1 MAYNIDYEKITA
13 ALQYPTEEIV
23 DVVIDSDTYNE
34 VDDQFAI
41 AWALCS
47 SERIN
52 VEAVYAAP
60 FCSQAIAKMMTPP
73 GQKRIHLT
81 REMVESFGA
90 HFADTPAEGMELSY
104 QEILHLFDLLDIP
117 SDGRVFRGSTA
128 YVEDDLARKPVE
140 SEAARDLVRRAM
152 DRPEGKRL
160 YVLCIGAITN
170 VASALMM
177 EPAIADKITVVWL
190 GGQPPYFKNG
200 VEFNLMQDVPAS
212 QHIFNC
218 GVPLVLIPCQGVASH
233 LMVTA
238 AELKEQLMGRSKAGD
253 YLGQIVLDAL
263 KPAIGAIVMKGYNGG
278 MDDIPREVCQQFPT
292 KFSVPSRIVWD
303 ISTVGYVMNPNWTTS
318 SLTPSPVLNDDMTWA
333 HDESRHPIRLCYGL
347 GRDPMFGDLFAKLG
361 RTSQATDIATE
372 E

>member
-1 MAYNIDYEKITA
+1 MMDHKTLADV
-13 ALQYPTEEIV
+13 LRFPTEEIV

-41 AWALCS
+41 AWALRS
-47 SERIN
+47 PERVH

-60 FCSQAIAKMMTPP
+60 FCSQAIGKMMVMR
-73 GQKRIHLT
+73 GQKPIRVT
-81 REMVESFGA
+81 KEMLGSEV

-104 QEILHLFDLLDIP
+104 QEILHLFSLLDIP
-117 SDGRVFRGSTA
+117 AEGKVFRGSTS
-128 YVEDDLARKPVE
+128 YIEDDPAHKPVE

-152 DRPEGKRL
+152 ARPEGKRL
-160 YVLCIGAITN
+160 YVLAIGAITN

-177 EPAIADKITVVWL
+177 EPAIAHKITVVWL

-200 VEFNLMQDVPAS
+200 VEFNLLQDIPAS

-233 LMVTA
+233 LTVTP
-238 AELKEQLMGRSKAGD
+238 AELEAQLMGRSKIGD

-263 KPAIGAIVMKGYNGG
+263 KPGPVRFLMKGYTGG
-278 MDDIPREVCQQFPT
+278 MDDIPMEVCKQFPT
-292 KFSVPSRIVWD
+292 QHMSRSRIIWD

-318 SLTPSPVLNDDMTWA
+318 ALAPSPILNDDMTWS
-333 HDESRHPIRLCYGL
+333 HDDSRHPIRLCYCVS
-347 GRDPMFGDLFAKLG
+347 RDPMFGDLFAKLADQG
-361 RTSQATDIATE
+361 
-372 E
+372 